1 MSRFLTPPQ
10 LAAQQL
16 GLVPD
21 AGLVYAAHAH
31 LLPLTVA
38 DVSSMVCDFPVLLSR
53 NSEDGT
59 LMLSALC
66 SFVPGRNL
74 LADAQGWYAVYR
86 PLVLQSYP
94 CYCLLQDG
102 QRQFVFAADPQVLQ
116 PTATPLFAQDGT
128 INASAQRL
136 MQSAQDLY
144 EQERRTY
151 LCLQQ
156 LQALKLL
163 RPIELQLQPEQ
174 GELQR
179 IRGLM
184 TIDEDQLHSLDATT
198 LKTLQQ
204 SGSLQLA
211 QSLLNSLLQLNRLI
225 QRHNQKAAL
234 GQPGFQRIQQ
244 LKIEIDRDSGFM

>member
-1 MSRFLTPPQ
+1 MKRFLTPQQ
-10 LAAQQL
+10 LAAEHL

-21 AGLVYAAHAH
+21 AGLLYASHAH

-38 DVSSMVCDFPVLLSR
+38 DVSPMVCDFPVLISR

-59 LMLSALC
+59 LMLSALT
-66 SFVPGRNL
+66 SFVPGQNL
-74 LADAQGWYAVYR
+74 LADAQGWHAVYR
-86 PLVLQSYP
+86 PLALQAYP
-94 CYCLLQDG
+94 CYCVLQDA
-102 QRQFVFAADPQVLQ
+102 QRQFVFAADPQVLT
-116 PTATPLFAQDGT
+116 PTSTPLFSAEGGAA
-128 INASAQRL
+128 ASALRL
-136 MQSAQDLY
+136 MQNAQEVY

-225 QRHNQKAAL
+225 QRHNQKAQAGL
-234 GQPGFQRIQQ
+234 TGFNRIQQ